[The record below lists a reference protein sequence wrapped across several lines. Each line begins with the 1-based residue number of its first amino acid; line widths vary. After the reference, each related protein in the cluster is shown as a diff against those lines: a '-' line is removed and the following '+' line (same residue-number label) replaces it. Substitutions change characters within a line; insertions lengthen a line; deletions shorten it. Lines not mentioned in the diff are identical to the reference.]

1 MMIVGVVATLALLF
15 CGSLFRLFLTR
26 ITNRSFDN
34 VVPYL
39 RPDGEKILLELMDPS
54 LERFLAQKLG
64 HKQFR
69 EKQLERMRLA
79 DEYFDHRKHNAI
91 VCQGWGDTEV
101 RNARERG
108 DEDLRAAA
116 DALVV
121 ACAEFRIGASG
132 AQFQLHMW
140 QYKLIL
146 LPFARLPRISR
157 LRKLD
162 YFDVFESYDKI
173 RQAALALA
181 QLCGTDCHNQLLDAI

>member
-1 MMIVGVVATLALLF
+1 MIVGVIATLFVLF
-15 CGSLFRLFLTR
+15 CASVLRLFFTR
-26 ITNRSFDN
+26 FSNRSFAN

-39 RPDGEKILLELMDPS
+39 RPDGEDMLQELMDPS
-54 LERFLAQKLG
+54 LERFLAHSLG

-69 EKQLERMRLA
+69 EQQLDRIRLA
-79 DEYFDHRKHNAI
+79 DEYFDHRRHNAI
-91 VCQGWGDTEV
+91 VCQGWGDAEL

-108 DEDLRAAA
+108 DEDMKAAA

-121 ACAEFRIGASG
+121 ACAEFRIGASA

-140 QYKLIL
+140 QFKLIL

-162 YFDVFESYDKI
+162 YFDVFESYDKL
-173 RQAALALA
+173 RESALALA
-181 QLCGTDCHNQLLDAI
+181 TLCGADYYQRLLDAI

>member
-1 MMIVGVVATLALLF
+1 MIYGVIATLVVLF
-15 CGSLFRLFLTR
+15 FASVLRLFFTR
-26 ITNRSFDN
+26 FSNRSFAN

-39 RPDGEKILLELMDPS
+39 RPDGEDVLQELMDPS
-54 LERFLAQKLG
+54 LERFLAQNLG
-64 HKQFR
+64 HRQFR
-69 EKQLERMRLA
+69 EKQLDRMRLA

-101 RNARERG
+101 RNAREIG
-108 DEDLRAAA
+108 DEDLRTAA

-121 ACAEFRIGASG
+121 ACAEFRIGASA

-140 QYKLIL
+140 QFKLIL

-173 RQAALALA
+173 RESALALA
-181 QLCGTDCHNQLLDAI
+181 QLCGTDCHNQLLDVI